1 MPQWFIW
8 TVLAQSQLRAIDRV
22 TARRILD
29 AVDRLRFGQGDIKPM
44 VGYDPPAKRLRIG
57 DYRVVYR
64 ELDQNRFT
72 ILRIGLRAGV
82 YKSKS

>member
-22 TARRILD
+22 TAKRILD

-44 VGYDPPAKRLRIG
+44 AGYDPPAKRLRIG
-57 DYRVVYR
+57 AYRVVYR
-64 ELDQNRFT
+64 ELDQNRVN
-72 ILRIGLRAGV
+72 ILRVGLRDDM